1 VAPVTKPG
9 VTGWPVYL
17 PKPAAWYNFWTG
29 QRHASGQTVVASAP
43 LATTPVF
50 VQAGTIVPLGKRQQC
65 TGQKTADTLKVRV
78 YPGAEGRF
86 KLYEDEGDSYRYEQG
101 QHTLIDFAW
110 DEKRQIL
117 TIGPRQG
124 AYPGALAQW
133 VFNLVR
139 PGEAT
144 GLSAAFGIPQKQVV
158 YTGKALTIER

>member
-1 VAPVTKPG
+1 VVPVTKPG

-17 PKPAAWYNFWTG
+17 PKSAAWYNFWTG

-50 VQAGTIVPLGKRQQC
+50 VQAGAIVPLGKRQQC
-65 TGQKTADTLKVRV
+65 TGQKTADTQEVRV
-78 YPGAEGRF
+78 YPGTDGRF
-86 KLYEDEGDSYRYEQG
+86 DLYEDESYRYEQG

-110 DEKRQIL
+110 DEKRQVL
-117 TIGPRQG
+117 TIGSRQG
-124 AYPGALAQW
+124 AYPGVLAQW

-139 PGEAT
+139 PSEAT

-158 YTGKALTIER
+158 YTGKTLTIER